1 MLWVRVLK
9 AKHFPHTTMF
19 ESTRPSKSSHIWK
32 ALYEGMKWLQDGM
45 QWIVGDGKPIR
56 MWKDNWFPSGT
67 LRHSIEG
74 PLMPNK
80 ENWWVSSLRNNHTWN
95 LDSLQVPPPSH
106 LAQLIR
112 GILVARLTR
121 ILDSFVW
128 LQNNGICSVSLASQ
142 FLYQQQQVP
151 LEKQL
156 WNWIWKVKC
165 PKKIQL
171 FLSKAMHN
179 RIPTRQYLAFSRPH
193 VNVQCPR
200 CNNSETT
207 IHILCDC
214 P

>member
-1 MLWVRVLK
+1 M
-9 AKHFPHTTMF
+9 
-19 ESTRPSKSSHIWK
+19 
-32 ALYEGMKWLQDGM
+32 
-45 QWIVGDGKPIR
+45 
-56 MWKDNWFPSGT
+56 
-67 LRHSIEG
+67 
-74 PLMPNK
+74 
-80 ENWWVSSLRNNHTWN
+80 
-95 LDSLQVPPPSH
+95 
-106 LAQLIR
+106 
-112 GILVARLTR
+112 ARLTR
-121 ILDSFVW
+121 ISDSFVW
-128 LQNNGICSVSLASQ
+128 LQNNGICSVSSASQ